1 MLETVKKICN
11 VSLNKTSKQYE
22 NAKKIKHQS
31 HKDLTQNE
39 TAKIMSFSPPLS
51 FETAEKILNSPNK
64 CFENVKII
72 IFSMDF
78 NLLVPPPQFM
88 EILETSIPLI
98 ICLKFHQAFSLKSN
112 IAHKK
117 KTQL

>member
-11 VSLNKTSKQYE
+11 ASLNKTSKQYE

-78 NLLVPPPQFM
+78 NLNKAPMIETPKDISHFKVFATSQIYGYS
-88 EILETSIPLI
+88 EIVLHH
-98 ICLKFHQAFSLKSN
+98 F
-112 IAHKK
+112 
-117 KTQL
+117 